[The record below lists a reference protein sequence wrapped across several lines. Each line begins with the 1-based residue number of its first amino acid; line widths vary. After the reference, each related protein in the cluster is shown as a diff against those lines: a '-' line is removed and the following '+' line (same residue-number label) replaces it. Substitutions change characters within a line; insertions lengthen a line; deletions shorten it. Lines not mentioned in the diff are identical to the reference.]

1 MDKKQAANILAQA
14 TSMLKLTLQEHQA
27 IQKALDVL
35 VKEDVKVVKKK

>member
-14 TSMLKLTLQEHQA
+14 TAMLKLTLQEHQA

-35 VKEDVKVVKKK
+35 VKGDAKVVKKK